1 MMKTLL
7 RFFLASVLVS
17 STMCPAGFDDLFGG
31 GGDPFAGFEG
41 FDFRNMDSMFGDMS
55 LDDEGADPFAS
66 LFNQGSDGP
75 AGSSSSFEDSSFS
88 SPQKKEITPPVA
100 TSLEEAFKNS
110 LDAKVTKLTPQY
122 KKALDEYLAPLI
134 TQLQILSAHCS
145 SFSLGIKLKT
155 ELEPHAVAIT
165 NALQLIT
172 KLHKNSVYHI
182 LFLTKEFSSIREK
195 LLKALPDITAI
206 NNEFEKLPTDTT
218 DLAKVQNTAQKSAQ
232 KKLFSR
238 IEEFHKKVIT
248 PLTTDLTKLFDHKQA
263 TAAIKE
269 RQKKYAALVKG
280 SQASASGGWSSSA
293 NNYFNDGFDFG
304 GYGGGGGSSWND
316 GGGDFWNSFGGG
328 ADFGGSSWG
337 DYGDGS
343 GGSYDNWSSSDWSS
357 SYKSG
362 SSSSMP
368 SSSSSQ
374 TSSYVASSPSRS
386 ASYDDDFSFD
396 SSDSSPKKSSTMGA
410 YMPPKEPDISELE
423 PVDQI
428 KKLITL
434 TQSHITAWPLTPNK
448 NEIKKLLETPA
459 FAADIERITR
469 VMILAA
475 QNTNSLSSELMAQ
488 YTTFKDTLEK
498 AVSVCVDA
506 ATYASPPFASLFEEQ
521 ARLTSK
527 KVSLQEVRDGI
538 EKAKRQRQYAYQKLL
553 QLLGVIRAQESS
565 TTLYAAI
572 LEKLQK
578 HAYITLKNIE
588 AFYEQEK
595 KSRFLSLEQLIQ
607 ITTLS
612 RQLFHE
618 PVAIG
623 YAKVLEQKE
632 ESDGEAPAKQQE
644 KLAALRTK
652 KQEVTES
659 IAPLISKNYAL
670 YHTTIT
676 LLQEAVMAVRTDLK
690 LADDQAFVPNHI
702 NAIQALAAKVETL
715 LSSESYAT
723 HEYQADIRALLLPY
737 DKKRYEHIEIQHALL
752 TELLQWWNGVKPEAT
767 VAEDE
772 ARGDDIEDVENTTE
786 YGIDTNIEPIENDI
800 RSDEAMA
807 IEI

>member
-1 MMKTLL
+1 MKTLL

-17 STMCPAGFDDLFGG
+17 SSICPAGFDDLFSG
-31 GGDPFAGFEG
+31 GGDPFAN
-41 FDFRNMDSMFGDMS
+41 FDFGNMDSMFGGMS
-55 LDDEGADPFAS
+55 FDDEGADPFAS
-66 LFNQGSDGP
+66 LFNQGGDDA

-88 SPQKKEITPPVA
+88 SPQKKEVTPPVA

-134 TQLQILSAHCS
+134 TQLQMLSTHCS

-195 LLKALPDITAI
+195 LLKASPDIAAI
-206 NNEFEKLPTDTT
+206 NNEFEKLPADTT
-218 DLAKVQNTAQKSAQ
+218 DLVKVQNTAQKSAQ

-238 IEEFHKKVIT
+238 IEGFHKKVIT

-280 SQASASGGWSSSA
+280 SQASASGGWSNSA

-304 GYGGGGGSSWND
+304 GYGDGSSSWND

-328 ADFGGSSWG
+328 GDFGDSSWG
-337 DYGDGS
+337 DYGGGF
-343 GGSYDNWSSSDWSS
+343 GGSYDNWSSNDWSS

-362 SSSSMP
+362 SSNSMHSP
-368 SSSSSQ
+368 SSSQ
-374 TSSYVASSPSRS
+374 TSSYVTSSPSRS
-386 ASYDDDFSFD
+386 AAYDDDFSFD
-396 SSDSSPKKSSTMGA
+396 SDSSPKKSSTMEA
-410 YMPPKEPDISELE
+410 YMPPKEPDVNELD
-423 PVDQI
+423 PADQI

-434 TQSHITAWPLTPNK
+434 TQSHITAWPRTPNK
-448 NEIKKLLETPA
+448 NEIKKLLETPV

-475 QNTNSLSSELMAQ
+475 QNTDSLSSELMAQ

-498 AVSVCVDA
+498 AVGVCVDA

-538 EKAKRQRQYAYQKLL
+538 EKAKRQREYTYQKLL
-553 QLLGVIRAQESS
+553 QLLAVIRAQESES
-565 TTLYAAI
+565 TLYAAI
-572 LEKLQK
+572 VENLQR
-578 HAYITLKNIE
+578 HAYLTLKNLT
-588 AFYEQEK
+588 AFLEK
-595 KSRFLSLEQLIQ
+595 EKNTPFLSLEQLMQ
-607 ITTLS
+607 LTTLS

-618 PVAIG
+618 PVAVG
-623 YAKVLEQKE
+623 YAVPSQTVAQSNENEPEK
-632 ESDGEAPAKQQE
+632 SQE
-644 KLAALRTK
+644 RIIALREK
-652 KQEVTES
+652 KQEVSEV
-659 IAPLISKNYAL
+659 IAPLITKNYTL
-670 YHTTIT
+670 FHTAVTI
-676 LLQEAVMAVRTDLK
+676 LQEAVAAVRADLK
-690 LADDQAFVPNHI
+690 LEKDQVFLPNHMSS
-702 NAIQALAAKVETL
+702 IQALAAKVEIILT
-715 LSSESYAT
+715 SETYAT
-723 HEYQADIRALLLPY
+723 HEYFADIRALLLPY
-737 DKKRYEHIEIQHALL
+737 DKNCYEHIEIQHALL
-752 TELLQWWNGVKPEAT
+752 TELLSYWNGVKPP
-767 VAEDE
+767 VAEPEEDE
-772 ARGDDIEDVENTTE
+772 DDMEETTE
-786 YGIDTNIEPIENDI
+786 KDAHTKYTED
-800 RSDEAMA
+800 A
-807 IEI
+807 

>member
-1 MMKTLL
+1 MKILF
-7 RFFLASVLVS
+7 RFFLASVLVFP
-17 STMCPAGFDDLFGG
+17 TLCPAGFDDLFGG
-31 GGDPFAGFEG
+31 GDDPFAN
-41 FDFRNMDSMFGDMS
+41 FDFGNMDSMFGGMS
-55 LDDEGADPFAS
+55 FDNEGADPFDS
-66 LFNQGSDGP
+66 LFTQGGDGA
-75 AGSSSSFEDSSFS
+75 AGFSSSFEDPSFS
-88 SPQKKEITPPVA
+88 SPQKKEVTPPVA
-100 TSLEEAFKNS
+100 NSLEEAFKNS
-110 LDAKVTKLTPQY
+110 LDTKVTKLTPQY
-122 KKALDEYLAPLI
+122 KKALDEYLAPII

-155 ELEPHAVAIT
+155 ELEEYAVAVT

-218 DLAKVQNTAQKSAQ
+218 DLANVQNSAQKSAQ
-232 KKLFSR
+232 KKIFSR
-238 IEEFHKKVIT
+238 IEGFYKKVIT
-248 PLTTDLTKLFDHKQA
+248 PLATDLTKLFDHKQA
-263 TAAIKE
+263 ITAIKE
-269 RQKKYAALVKG
+269 RQKKYASLVRG

-293 NNYFNDGFDFG
+293 NNYFNDGFDFE
-304 GYGGGGGSSWND
+304 GYGGGGSSWND

-328 ADFGGSSWG
+328 TDFGGSSWG
-337 DYGDGS
+337 DYGGGS
-343 GGSYDNWSSSDWSS
+343 GGSYDNWSSNDWSS

-362 SSSSMP
+362 SSNAMP

-374 TSSYVASSPSRS
+374 TSSYVTSSPSRG

-396 SSDSSPKKSSTMGA
+396 SSDSSPKKSAAMGA
-410 YMPPKEPDISELE
+410 YIPPKEPDISELE

-434 TQSHITAWPLTPNK
+434 TQGHITAWPRTPNK
-448 NEIKKLLETPA
+448 NEIKKLLESPA
-459 FAADIERITR
+459 FTVDIERITR
-469 VMILAA
+469 IIILAA
-475 QNTNSLSSELMAQ
+475 QNQNSFSPELMAQ
-488 YTTFKDTLEK
+488 YTTFKDTFEK

-521 ARLTSK
+521 ARLTNK
-527 KVSLQEVRDGI
+527 KVSLQEVRDSI
-538 EKAKRQRQYAYQKLL
+538 EKAKRQREYAYQKLL
-553 QLLGVIRAQESS
+553 QLLGVIRAQESN

-618 PVAIG
+618 PIAVG
-623 YAKVLEQKE
+623 YAKILEKKD
-632 ESDGEAPAKQQE
+632 ESDGEETTKQQE

-659 IAPLISKNYAL
+659 IAPLISKNYTL

-676 LLQEAVMAVRTDLK
+676 LLQEAVVAVRTDLK
-690 LADDQAFVPNHI
+690 LADDQAFTPNHI
-702 NAIQALAAKVETL
+702 SAIQALVAKVETL

-723 HEYQADIRALLLPY
+723 HEYQADMRSLLLPY

-752 TELLQWWNGVKPEAT
+752 TELLQWWNGVKPEA
-767 VAEDE
+767 AASEDE

-786 YGIDTNIEPIENDI
+786 YGIDTKIEPIENNI
-800 RSDEAMA
+800 SSDEAMA